1 VTGIELPEVFV
12 EHAEVIDEPVVVD
25 PFEFGDG
32 REDAIER
39 WDELVLG

>member
-1 VTGIELPEVFV
+1 VFV
-12 EHAEVIDEPVVVD
+12 EHAEVIDDPVVVD
-25 PFEFGDG
+25 PFAFGAV